1 MRTKKKNAAA
11 LPGETHPPVP
21 FSVFAEYMETLAN
34 MVVSGGPI
42 ESPDCCNIGGFICNH
57 GTAEEMAEAL
67 LGIMPVATRV
77 YLRYEPA
84 NNALL
89 AESPA
94 AVKGKKK

>member
-1 MRTKKKNAAA
+1 MRRKKKNAAA
-11 LPGETHPPVP
+11 PPGETHPPVP

-57 GTAEEMAEAL
+57 GTTEEMAEAL

-77 YLRYEPA
+77 YQHYEA
-84 NNALL
+84 GDDVVL
-89 AESPA
+89 AESRA
-94 AVKGKKK
+94 RVKGKGK